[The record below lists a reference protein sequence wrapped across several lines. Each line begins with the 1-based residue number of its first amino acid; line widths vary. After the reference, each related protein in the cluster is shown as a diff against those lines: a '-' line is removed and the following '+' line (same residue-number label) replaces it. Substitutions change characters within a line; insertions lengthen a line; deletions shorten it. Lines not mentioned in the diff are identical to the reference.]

1 MASCEIHLDKNGL
14 EWLRKYLQRM
24 IKSHANKWSKDT
36 NICRYLHIK
45 IVMLNKWNRFFKKYD
60 ITKPQLKKKNLIG
73 MITSKFKTSY

>member
-36 NICRYLHIK
+36 NIYRYLHIK

-60 ITKPQLKKKNLIG
+60 ITKPQLKKKKPNRHDHIK
-73 MITSKFKTSY
+73 I